1 MHTRLILLINGVC
14 ETWYHHVRNDVRR
27 TTKQLYLSAIV
38 QARHFSL
45 LRGHIA
51 RMPDKTDAKKILT
64 ASPFGELG
72 TWGDHRIP
80 RTTWIKTIQQ
90 DMKSNNLSLNEAI
103 DVAQYHLLETD
114 VLCLALQVVHAKNKG
129 LYLEVVH
136 PSSGI
141 WIWTIIANLL
151 MDISAMECAH
161 LRAWC
166 SRQMASEG
174 WYRSQRGDG
183 IW

>member
-1 MHTRLILLINGVC
+1 
-14 ETWYHHVRNDVRR
+14 
-27 TTKQLYLSAIV
+27 
-38 QARHFSL
+38 
-45 LRGHIA
+45 
-51 RMPDKTDAKKILT
+51 
-64 ASPFGELG
+64 
-72 TWGDHRIP
+72 
-80 RTTWIKTIQQ
+80 
-90 DMKSNNLSLNEAI
+90 MKSNNLSLNEAI

-161 LRAWC
+161 LRA
-166 SRQMASEG
+166 
-174 WYRSQRGDG
+174 
-183 IW
+183 